1 MNELQII
8 NENRKTIMT
17 FEDWLMKA
25 LQQRIINE
33 KRRRELIKEKKEH
46 LKEMVVHF
54 NEGKSS
60 VVKRPYYHLLLHY
73 FDHLINEVMEKEN
86 ELMLFQR
93 KSLNELIVMGKQI
106 VQEKIM
112 TIQIEHE
119 WLAQSGLSMYSERL
133 DRVIREQIPS
143 YLALLQKKR
152 GRFFAFHCR
161 EDLDYP
167 LIDGLPLYHEMYH
180 LQGCNLVLYY
190 SKRLHIET
198 RFVLLWKEELDHF
211 IQQYEYQYQISFF
224 QSNESLC
231 ERLFYQFAAN
241 LALHNNSSILMDQQ
255 QGEML
260 KQHLKYVELENEVK
274 RIMVLVQQMLPKSI
288 GDYFFAYEKQLLTFF
303 RQFMRGESQLVYE
316 QEQMGKWCVTLNEA
330 SPYSIF
336 MKHLEKLEKMTKQEQ
351 VEYLIKLENVYDLHD
366 LLNHDLLTLSQCEV
380 FFKKCSL
387 LKMAL
392 LLRIMEPEPSKFS
405 FSYVKELLDQEEMV
419 WKRAFVIYLDD
430 LSLPKKQELETIMTQ
445 LVIKQ

>member
-1 MNELQII
+1 MNELQVI

-93 KSLNELIVMGKQI
+93 KSLKELIVMGKQI

-143 YLALLQKKR
+143 YLALLQKKEV
-152 GRFFAFHCR
+152 AFLLFIV
-161 EDLDYP
+161 EKI
-167 LIDGLPLYHEMYH
+167 LIIH
-180 LQGCNLVLYY
+180 
-190 SKRLHIET
+190 
-198 RFVLLWKEELDHF
+198 
-211 IQQYEYQYQISFF
+211 
-224 QSNESLC
+224 
-231 ERLFYQFAAN
+231 
-241 LALHNNSSILMDQQ
+241 
-255 QGEML
+255 
-260 KQHLKYVELENEVK
+260 
-274 RIMVLVQQMLPKSI
+274 
-288 GDYFFAYEKQLLTFF
+288 
-303 RQFMRGESQLVYE
+303 
-316 QEQMGKWCVTLNEA
+316 
-330 SPYSIF
+330 
-336 MKHLEKLEKMTKQEQ
+336 
-351 VEYLIKLENVYDLHD
+351 
-366 LLNHDLLTLSQCEV
+366 
-380 FFKKCSL
+380 
-387 LKMAL
+387 
-392 LLRIMEPEPSKFS
+392 
-405 FSYVKELLDQEEMV
+405 
-419 WKRAFVIYLDD
+419 
-430 LSLPKKQELETIMTQ
+430 
-445 LVIKQ
+445 